1 MESLPVKHDP
11 WSYMF
16 CRWHVTEIVTSESF
30 LEMFARAD
38 VSLSGFFAL
47 KNVAVKHVSWSGR
60 EDLNLRPRGP
70 KPRALP
76 S

>member
-1 MESLPVKHDP
+1 MREAAPGREDLNLRPVAAA
-11 WSYMF
+11 
-16 CRWHVTEIVTSESF
+16 T
-30 LEMFARAD
+30 
-38 VSLSGFFAL
+38 AL
-47 KNVAVKHVSWSGR
+47 QLLVQLIQRGQKFTSGR

>member
-1 MESLPVKHDP
+1 
-11 WSYMF
+11 MF
-16 CRWHVTEIVTSESF
+16 CRWHVTEIVTGESF

-38 VSLSGFFAL
+38 VSPSGTFTL